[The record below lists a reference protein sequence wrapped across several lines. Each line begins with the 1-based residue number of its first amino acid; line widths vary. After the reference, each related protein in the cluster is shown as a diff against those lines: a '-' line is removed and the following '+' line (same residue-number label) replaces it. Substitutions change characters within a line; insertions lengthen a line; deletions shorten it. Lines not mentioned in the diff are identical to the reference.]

1 MNKILEIC
9 TTMISI
15 TETLMH
21 SHWQLTT
28 SRYLSMKDKKELADD
43 LQENVS
49 DQLRECL
56 HEIGELLQTCKTVF
70 PFEEDDYDDYD
81 GDDED
86 EDEEDE
92 DDDLTDLHPNIS
104 PATNAEFSRMLD
116 LTDNAISRE
125 HMSHLAANTGKPK
138 HAALMHEQ
146 SEKLW
151 HEAFRSM
158 CKYVAMSHDDTIS
171 HIMQEQ

>member
-9 TTMISI
+9 TIMISI

-21 SHWQLTT
+21 SYWQLTE
-28 SRYLSMKDKKELADD
+28 SRHLSMKDKKELADD
-43 LQENVS
+43 LPENIS

-56 HEIGELLQTCKTVF
+56 HEIGELLHTCKTVF
-70 PFEEDDYDDYD
+70 PFEEDE
-81 GDDED
+81 DDEV
-86 EDEEDE
+86 E
-92 DDDLTDLHPNIS
+92 DDGLTDLHPNIS

-171 HIMQEQ
+171 HIMQEL

>member
-9 TTMISI
+9 TIMISI

-21 SHWQLTT
+21 SHRQLTK
-28 SRYLSMKDKKELADD
+28 SHYLSMKDMKELADD

-56 HEIGELLQTCKTVF
+56 HEIGELLHTCKTVL
-70 PFEEDDYDDYD
+70 PFEEADYDDYD

-86 EDEEDE
+86 EDEAVK
-92 DDDLTDLHPNIS
+92 DDDRTNLHPNVS
-104 PATNAEFSRMLD
+104 PATSAEFSHILD
-116 LTDNAISRE
+116 LTDDAISRE
-125 HMSHLAANTGKPK
+125 HMSRIAANTGKPK
-138 HAALMHEQ
+138 YAALMHEQ

-151 HEAFRSM
+151 REAFRSM

-171 HIMQEQ
+171 HLMPAQ

>member
-9 TTMISI
+9 TIMISI

-21 SHWQLTT
+21 SYWQLTE

-43 LQENVS
+43 LPENIS

-56 HEIGELLQTCKTVF
+56 HEIGELLHTCKTVF
-70 PFEEDDYDDYD
+70 PFEEDE
-81 GDDED
+81 DDEV
-86 EDEEDE
+86 E

-171 HIMQEQ
+171 HIMQEL

>member
-9 TTMISI
+9 TIMISI

-21 SHWQLTT
+21 SYWQLTE
-28 SRYLSMKDKKELADD
+28 SRHLSMKDKKELADD
-43 LQENVS
+43 LPENIS

-56 HEIGELLQTCKTVF
+56 HEISELLHTCKTVF
-70 PFEEDDYDDYD
+70 PFEEDE
-81 GDDED
+81 DDEV
-86 EDEEDE
+86 E
-92 DDDLTDLHPNIS
+92 DDGLTDLHPNIS

-158 CKYVAMSHDDTIS
+158 CKYVAMSHDDAIS
-171 HIMQEQ
+171 HIMQEL